1 MFAFIHKIVCVLRKF
16 NCVWRLLQMID
27 TSDNKAKYDEL
38 KAYINQMK
46 GEQGPLMPIMQKAQ
60 DIFGALTFDV
70 QNFIAEEMQIPM
82 SEIYGVATFYS
93 QFALAPK
100 GKHIIG
106 VCMGTACYV
115 KNSTPVLKKLEEEL
129 RINAGET
136 TSDGLFTLE
145 ATRCLGCCGL
155 APVIM
160 VDDQVYGR
168 LIPDN
173 IPGILKNYKE

>member
-1 MFAFIHKIVCVLRKF
+1 MTGR
-16 NCVWRLLQMID
+16 
-27 TSDNKAKYDEL
+27 
-38 KAYINQMK
+38 
-46 GEQGPLMPIMQKAQ
+46 
-60 DIFGALTFDV
+60 
-70 QNFIAEEMQIPM
+70 
-82 SEIYGVATFYS
+82 
-93 QFALAPK
+93 
-100 GKHIIG
+100 
-106 VCMGTACYV
+106 
-115 KNSTPVLKKLEEEL
+115 LEEEL
-129 RINAGET
+129 RVNAGET

>member
-1 MFAFIHKIVCVLRKF
+1 M
-16 NCVWRLLQMID
+16 MID
-27 TSDNKAKYDEL
+27 
-38 KAYINQMK
+38 INQMK

-115 KNSTPVLKKLEEEL
+115 KNSTPV
-129 RINAGET
+129 
-136 TSDGLFTLE
+136 
-145 ATRCLGCCGL
+145 
-155 APVIM
+155 